1 MAIQQLISPQR
12 LAMHLMVLSEPLT
25 FPGTPLGVE
34 MGTDETMGIYTD
46 KIIYQKIK
54 LTAPKDLD

>member
-1 MAIQQLISPQR
+1 
-12 LAMHLMVLSEPLT
+12 MHLMVLLEPLI
-25 FPGTPLGVE
+25 FPGTPLGVD

-46 KIIYQKIK
+46 KIIYRKMK